1 MNVILLKAFL
11 KINKNHI
18 ISFLTLSCLFL
29 ILITITQIYAQITKK
44 LIPTL
49 QNRDK
54 NRIIYVFNVK
64 NSDNLNILLKDEKI
78 ENILYYME
86 SINIYHNKLGNA
98 VVVTRLPNESL
109 NIKSSRP
116 IDNAKNEIIVS
127 EELYKKLSNKIL
139 ESDITLSIKNKNI
152 KCKILGYYK

>member
-49 QNRDK
+49 QNRDE

-98 VVVTRLPNESL
+98 VVVTRLPN
-109 NIKSSRP
+109 
-116 IDNAKNEIIVS
+116 
-127 EELYKKLSNKIL
+127 
-139 ESDITLSIKNKNI
+139 
-152 KCKILGYYK
+152 

>member
-29 ILITITQIYAQITKK
+29 ILITITQIYAQKKK

-49 QNRDK
+49 QNRDE

>member
-1 MNVILLKAFL
+1 
-11 KINKNHI
+11 
-18 ISFLTLSCLFL
+18 
-29 ILITITQIYAQITKK
+29 
-44 LIPTL
+44 
-49 QNRDK
+49 
-54 NRIIYVFNVK
+54 
-64 NSDNLNILLKDEKI
+64 
-78 ENILYYME
+78 ME